1 MFVFVIHYSLFLVE
15 YSLSSGFSR
24 TSKPL
29 FCFPFTFAQIIS
41 EEEMYT
47 VKFNFEQKGLEPVTL
62 ENVESG
68 QSLLELALKNDIELH
83 HNCGGVCACSTCHLY
98 VENGAPFL
106 EELSDKEED
115 FIDRAVSPKLNS
127 RLGCQC
133 LLLEGTGVIEV
144 TLPDQTQFLG
154 E

>member
-1 MFVFVIHYSLFLVE
+1 MYNI
-15 YSLSSGFSR
+15 
-24 TSKPL
+24 
-29 FCFPFTFAQIIS
+29 TF
-41 EEEMYT
+41 
-47 VKFNFEQKGLEPVTL
+47 KFEQKGLEPITL
-62 ENVESG
+62 NNIESD
-68 QSLLELALKNDIELH
+68 QSILEVALKNDIDLH

-98 VENGAPFL
+98 LEQGEDLV

-115 FIDRAVSPKLNS
+115 FIDRAINPRLNS

-133 LLLEGTGVIEV
+133 VLLDGGGSITV

>member
-1 MFVFVIHYSLFLVE
+1 MMVSVLHILYDRKIALLLHFEKRNMYNI
-15 YSLSSGFSR
+15 
-24 TSKPL
+24 
-29 FCFPFTFAQIIS
+29 TF
-41 EEEMYT
+41 
-47 VKFNFEQKGLEPVTL
+47 KFEQKGLEPITL
-62 ENVESG
+62 SNIEGN
-68 QSLLELALKNDIELH
+68 QSILEVALKNDINLH

-98 VENGAPFL
+98 IDRGEMLV

-115 FIDRAVSPKLNS
+115 FIDRAINPRLSS

-133 LLLEGTGVIEV
+133 TLVGNGGDIEV

>member
-1 MFVFVIHYSLFLVE
+1 
-15 YSLSSGFSR
+15 
-24 TSKPL
+24 
-29 FCFPFTFAQIIS
+29 
-41 EEEMYT
+41 MYT
-47 VKFNFEQKGLEPVTL
+47 IKFNFEQQGLQPVTL
-62 ENVESG
+62 ENIKEG
-68 QSLLELALKNDIELH
+68 QSLLEVALIHDIELH

-98 VENGAPFL
+98 VNKGEDFL

-115 FIDRAVSPKLNS
+115 FIDRAVNPRLNS

-133 LLLEGTGVIEV
+133 LLLDGGGEVEV

>member
-1 MFVFVIHYSLFLVE
+1 MF
-15 YSLSSGFSR
+15 
-24 TSKPL
+24 
-29 FCFPFTFAQIIS
+29 
-41 EEEMYT
+41 T
-47 VKFNFEQKGLEPVTL
+47 VTYKFEQKGLQPVTIS
-62 ENVESG
+62 NVEDG
-68 QSLLELALKNDIELH
+68 QSLLEVALINDIELH

-98 VENGAPFL
+98 VEQGEDFL

-115 FIDRAVSPKLNS
+115 FIDRAVNPRLNS

-133 LLLEGTGVIEV
+133 VLQDGGGNIVV